1 MNLLRLMRSTLIL
14 VPLASLGLACD
25 VGVVG
30 EEPDTAGDEGGDPM
44 DECDPDLA
52 CGEAETCVDGLL
64 YPTTCGPQNCDEP
77 IGECEGPDPD
87 PGDCDPM
94 LACGDALTCVDGQ
107 MYPSTCGPA
116 NCDEPIGPCD
126 DEPGECDDGGA

>member
-44 DECDPDLA
+44 GECDPDLA

-64 YPTTCGPQNCDEP
+64 YPTTCGPQNCDES
-77 IGECEGPDPD
+77 IGECEGSDPD

-94 LACGDALTCVDGQ
+94 LACGEVLSASSPYRLRAHSLTSLTSSSVLMTGG
-107 MYPSTCGPA
+107 YPSLSSR
-116 NCDEPIGPCD
+116 
-126 DEPGECDDGGA
+126 